1 MLSVFFTDLG
11 GSAVFSNVPYLCTL
25 FENNHI
31 ADTNQEKYKKGNYI
45 ACKVFIKQSYLT
57 P

>member
-1 MLSVFFTDLG
+1 MLSVFFTDFG

-31 ADTNQEKYKKGNYI
+31 ADTNQENY
-45 ACKVFIKQSYLT
+45 
-57 P
+57 

>member
-25 FENNHI
+25 FMYLIYVPYLCTLFENNHI
-31 ADTNQEKYKKGNYI
+31 ADTNQENY
-45 ACKVFIKQSYLT
+45 
-57 P
+57 